1 MGSPLS
7 GGFCR
12 KFKIV
17 AKIGGQ
23 KEVAGS
29 IWGLGMF
36 WNVPEWERASPG
48 SFRGWGPARLSAC
61 LQGRAPARTPAP
73 RQPSFYQAGNW
84 FCDLWNVDRRNP
96 YIACLIFSKLKRNVL
111 GDHFQNKFLS
121 FSWRQTFKQGERCS
135 KFLKFLK
142 LFKFEKVKNI
152 CLCRRWLCC
161 RCESASNSLKSYLGW
176 APRAFRLRVSQS
188 ISWEGLCT
196 VFGVIEVKDFQVG
209 DSNYFWEG
217 FCTAH
222 GMIEVKYLKI
232 QDSE

>member
-1 MGSPLS
+1 M
-7 GGFCR
+7 
-12 KFKIV
+12 
-17 AKIGGQ
+17 
-23 KEVAGS
+23 AGS

-142 LFKFEKVKNI
+142 LFKFEKVEKH
-152 CLCRRWLCC
+152 LPLPP
-161 RCESASNSLKSYLGW
+161 LTLL
-176 APRAFRLRVSQS
+176 PLRVRFQLAQVLFGLSPQSFSVASQS
-188 ISWEGLCT
+188 VNQLRGVMYCFWCNWGERFPSWGL
-196 VFGVIEVKDFQVG
+196 
-209 DSNYFWEG
+209 
-217 FCTAH
+217 
-222 GMIEVKYLKI
+222 
-232 QDSE
+232 